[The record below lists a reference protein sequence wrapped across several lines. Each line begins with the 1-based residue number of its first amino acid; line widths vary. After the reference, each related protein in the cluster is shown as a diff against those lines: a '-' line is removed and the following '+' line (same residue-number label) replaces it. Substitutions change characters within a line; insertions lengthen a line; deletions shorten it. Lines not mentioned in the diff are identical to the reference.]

1 MDYEAAHTVLYKQ
14 KVNTAHRECTGRNG
28 RHSISSFVSLYSSV
42 FGSVQLLMNTAATH
56 TEGGKDVAEERCT
69 GGVCETTNST
79 IKPLQQRY
87 ACSTSQLMKAYV
99 ASCSQVVTDSVMY
112 VYCVHICLSSW
123 GLAIHQLS
131 HLTAT
136 GLQLCFEIQL

>member
-42 FGSVQLLMNTAATH
+42 SDSVQLLMNTAAAH
-56 TEGGKDVAEERCT
+56 TEGGKDVAEEGCT
-69 GGVCETTNST
+69 GGVCENTNST

-87 ACSTSQLMKAYV
+87 ACSTS
-99 ASCSQVVTDSVMY
+99 
-112 VYCVHICLSSW
+112 LSSV
-123 GLAIHQLS
+123 HS
-131 HLTAT
+131 
-136 GLQLCFEIQL
+136 